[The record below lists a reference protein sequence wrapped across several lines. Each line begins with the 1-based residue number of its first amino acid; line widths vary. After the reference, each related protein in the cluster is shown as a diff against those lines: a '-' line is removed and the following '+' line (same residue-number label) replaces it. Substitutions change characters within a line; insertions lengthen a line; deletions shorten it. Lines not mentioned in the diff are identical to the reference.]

1 VPDRTATVPMDR
13 IVLETDAPFLTPT
26 PYRGQ
31 RNEPSHV
38 ALVAAKLADE
48 RGLTL
53 DEVARITTA
62 NAKALFG
69 LS

>member
-1 VPDRTATVPMDR
+1 MDR
-13 IVLETDAPFLTPT
+13 IVLETDAPYLTPT

-31 RNEPSHV
+31 RNEPSYV

-62 NAKALFG
+62 NAKALFR

>member
-1 VPDRTATVPMDR
+1 
-13 IVLETDAPFLTPT
+13 
-26 PYRGQ
+26 
-31 RNEPSHV
+31 
-38 ALVAAKLADE
+38 VAAKLADE